1 MDTSRVHQ
9 ILIDQKESFDH
20 KSGLIERDIAL
31 SPFIETQQVVIISGI
46 RRCGKSSLL
55 YLIKEKM
62 QLNESEYCYFNFDDE
77 RVWAETSLPDL
88 IYQQHLSIYAKEPV
102 FFFDEIQ
109 NIPKWEKFVNR
120 MYEKGYKFF
129 ITGSNAQLLS
139 SEISTSLTGRNK
151 VLHLFPFSFL
161 EYLRLKASSISL
173 TRMTSAQKALV
184 KHHAQGYLQ
193 MGGFPLILKEDNLDI
208 LSDYFRDILYRDI
221 IARYGLSRTEEI
233 RQLAIFLASHVG
245 KRFSYRTLL
254 TVSGLKSTHSVKDY
268 LDYFRQSYLFY
279 TVKKFDYSIKKQNAN
294 PQKVYAVD
302 SAFANKLGF
311 RFTEDRGR
319 LLENVI
325 YIELLRRKKEV
336 FYHSDGGAECDFIV
350 REGIK
355 VTAALQVCWTLHH
368 ENLNRELGGLQ
379 SALSTYDLD
388 RGLLIVWEA
397 PHQRLAALPEGID
410 LILASD
416 WLVQR

>member
-1 MDTSRVHQ
+1 M
-9 ILIDQKESFDH
+9 
-20 KSGLIERDIAL
+20 
-31 SPFIETQQVVIISGI
+31 
-46 RRCGKSSLL
+46 
-55 YLIKEKM
+55 
-62 QLNESEYCYFNFDDE
+62 
-77 RVWAETSLPDL
+77 
-88 IYQQHLSIYAKEPV
+88 
-102 FFFDEIQ
+102 
-109 NIPKWEKFVNR
+109 
-120 MYEKGYKFF
+120 
-129 ITGSNAQLLS
+129 
-139 SEISTSLTGRNK
+139 
-151 VLHLFPFSFL
+151 FPFSFL